1 MPKPSLT
8 SLALVLTVLAMPV
21 AAAGPSFSCARATGA
36 DERAI
41 CRSPALSAQDRQL
54 ARDYRAVQ
62 HCTMMGGKSVN
73 LDDQLDWLR
82 ARSRCGGDRACLSN
96 LYRVRIK
103 QFAPMA
109 AKARRYLKAGDCP
122 HPL

>member
-1 MPKPSLT
+1 MLKPSLIPIALCLT
-8 SLALVLTVLAMPV
+8 ALATPSV
-21 AAAGPSFSCARATGA
+21 AAGPSFNCARATA
-36 DERAI
+36 PDERAI

-54 ARDYRAVQ
+54 ARDYFAVQ
-62 HCTMMGGKSVN
+62 HCTMMGGKGAN

-96 LYRVRIK
+96 LYRVRIRE
-103 QFAPMA
+103 FAPQA
-109 AKARRYLKAGDCP
+109 VKARRYLKTGDCP